1 MQALPQ
7 ESIRKCAFTNC
18 VEDALTLCRKCG
30 RWFCLDHASD
40 LEPTKY
46 CHECLLLADAE
57 LETLPLTDAEGTRHV
72 GKVIRPVGVVFSQNG
87 KLIHE
92 MSDGELTDYIKFYQ
106 QAVHDCE
113 RSLDYS
119 RITLGNALFEAGNRE
134 IAKVQRASG
143 EVVFIS
149 RKVAPLKKTRV
160 AKATDENAIADFIAK
175 HLTVDQLKK
184 FLTKKKGA

>member
-1 MQALPQ
+1 MEALPL
-7 ESIRKCAFTNC
+7 ERVRKCVFASCT
-18 VEDALTLCRKCG
+18 EDALTLCKKCG
-30 RWFCLDHASD
+30 RWFCLEHASD

-46 CHECLLLADAE
+46 CHECLLFADAT
-57 LETLPLTDAEGTRHV
+57 LETHPLTDAEGTRHV

-92 MSDGELTDYIKFYQ
+92 MSDVELTDYIKFYQ

-143 EVVFIS
+143 EIVFIS
-149 RKVAPLKKTRV
+149 RKVAPAKRTRV
-160 AKATDENAIADFIAK
+160 AKAQDENAIADFIAK
-175 HLTVDQLKK
+175 HLTVEQLKK
-184 FLTKKKGA
+184 FMSKKKA